1 VLASDR
7 APGRNSHA
15 DGVGSV
21 DESGSRVTLDDCEL
35 HRASPRA
42 SGSCSRYLL
51 PCFSL
56 AASSEIWKTC
66 GGLVVGANEVVEG
79 KDGGWMGWWVAGRIE
94 SNVGEDARTIWLG
107 SCYSQTST
115 ESSKSLVHPPYVPQ
129 RKFTTRWDEHIL
141 RRSRTLPRAPQRQH
155 VRRACGVNKSQ
166 VGNVS
171 GSGNRIGNWMLFSI
185 TVLDGFSTV

>member
-1 VLASDR
+1 MDTF
-7 APGRNSHA
+7 
-15 DGVGSV
+15 GSSAKL
-21 DESGSRVTLDDCEL
+21 EDCEL

-66 GGLVVGANEVVEG
+66 EALVVGANEVVEG

-94 SNVGEDARTIWLG
+94 SNVGGDARTIWLG
-107 SCYSQTST
+107 SCHSQTGT
-115 ESSKSLVHPPYVPQ
+115 ESSKSHIHPPYVPQ
-129 RKFTTRWDEHIL
+129 RKSTTRWDEHIL
-141 RRSRTLPRAPQRQH
+141 RRSGNLSRAPQRQH
-155 VRRACGVNKSQ
+155 VRRACSVNKSQ
-166 VGNVS
+166 VWSVS
-171 GSGNRIGNWMLFSI
+171 CSRNWIGYCILFSI